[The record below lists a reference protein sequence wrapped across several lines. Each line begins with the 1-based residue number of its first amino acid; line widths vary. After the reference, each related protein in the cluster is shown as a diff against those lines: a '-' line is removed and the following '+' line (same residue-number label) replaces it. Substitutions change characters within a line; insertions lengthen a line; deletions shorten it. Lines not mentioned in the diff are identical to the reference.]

1 MQNFLNMDV
10 IITLIV
16 WIVFSFML
24 MSYASSKGRSGCGW
38 FIFSIMFSP
47 LIGFI
52 IVAIL
57 GETDEQHIET
67 LKKDMAVT
75 EALEKEKSEKEG
87 MSQEKAIAELK
98 KAKDLLDLAV
108 ITQEEYDAK
117 KAELIKDVLAPYSDM
132 DEFQKKVNMLMKMNQ
147 ADIITNEE
155 YSSYKN
161 KLMSDL

>member
-16 WIVFSFML
+16 WIVFSFMV

-57 GETDEQHIET
+57 GETDEKHIET

-117 KAELIKDVLAPYSDM
+117 KAELLPWLKGEVPSS
-132 DEFQKKVNMLMKMNQ
+132 ETNPEERNESNTNTKNMYL
-147 ADIITNEE
+147 
-155 YSSYKN
+155 SSKN
-161 KLMSDL
+161 LI

>member
-16 WIVFSFML
+16 WIVFSFMV

-57 GETDEQHIET
+57 GETDEKHIET

-117 KAELIKDVLAPYSDM
+117 KAELLPWLKGELPSSKTNP
-132 DEFQKKVNMLMKMNQ
+132 EERNESNTKTKNMYL
-147 ADIITNEE
+147 
-155 YSSYKN
+155 SSKN
-161 KLMSDL
+161 LI

>member
-16 WIVFSFML
+16 WIVFSFMV

-57 GETDEQHIET
+57 GETDEKHIET

-87 MSQEKAIAELK
+87 MSQDKAIAELK

-117 KAELIKDVLAPYSDM
+117 KAELLPWLKGEVPSS
-132 DEFQKKVNMLMKMNQ
+132 ETNPEERNESNTNTKNMYL
-147 ADIITNEE
+147 
-155 YSSYKN
+155 SSKN
-161 KLMSDL
+161 LI

>member
-16 WIVFSFML
+16 WIVFSFIV

-87 MSQEKAIAELK
+87 MTQDKAIAELK

-117 KAELIKDVLAPYSDM
+117 KAELLPWLKGEVSSSETNPEEGNASNTNT
-132 DEFQKKVNMLMKMNQ
+132 KNMYYNPGMY
-147 ADIITNEE
+147 I
-155 YSSYKN
+155 
-161 KLMSDL
+161 

>member
-16 WIVFSFML
+16 WIVFSFMV

-57 GETDEQHIET
+57 GETDEKHIET

-117 KAELIKDVLAPYSDM
+117 KAELLPWLKGEVPSS
-132 DEFQKKVNMLMKMNQ
+132 ETNPEEGNESNTNTKNMYL
-147 ADIITNEE
+147 
-155 YSSYKN
+155 SSKN
-161 KLMSDL
+161 LI